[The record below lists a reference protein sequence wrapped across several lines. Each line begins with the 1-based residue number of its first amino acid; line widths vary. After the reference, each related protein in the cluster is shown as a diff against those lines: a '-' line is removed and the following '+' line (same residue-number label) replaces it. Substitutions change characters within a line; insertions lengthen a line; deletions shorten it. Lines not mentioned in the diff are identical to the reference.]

1 MSLSRRPFLLSTASF
16 TLIAM
21 YPKAGMSCEA
31 TFARDHL
38 TTMLTAAAIVT
49 GIGLG
54 TGQAPIVVAGVA
66 IAGISLSIVGVQT
79 LVCTKLP

>member
-1 MSLSRRPFLLSTASF
+1 MSLSRRTFLLSTASF
-16 TLIAM
+16 ILIAM

-38 TTMLTAAAIVT
+38 TTMLTAAATVT

-66 IAGISLSIVGVQT
+66 IAGISLSIVAVQT
-79 LVCTKLP
+79 LACTKLP

>member
-1 MSLSRRPFLLSTASF
+1 MSLSRRTFLLSTASF

-38 TTMLTAAAIVT
+38 PTMLKAAATVT
-49 GIGLG
+49 AIG
-54 TGQAPIVVAGVA
+54 TVSGQAPIVVAGVA
-66 IAGISLSIVGVQT
+66 IAGISLAIVGVQT
-79 LVCTKLP
+79 LACTQLP